1 MKAKHFCEA
10 GAIRAATNTTCGVKK
25 KLRDPY
31 QPLHWWVNK
40 ITGEVSVSFPMPS
53 KKAFYN
59 DD

>member
-25 KLRDPY
+25 KLRDLY

-40 ITGEVSVSFPMPS
+40 SVIYHRRGICLVPY
-53 KKAFYN
+53 A
-59 DD
+59 